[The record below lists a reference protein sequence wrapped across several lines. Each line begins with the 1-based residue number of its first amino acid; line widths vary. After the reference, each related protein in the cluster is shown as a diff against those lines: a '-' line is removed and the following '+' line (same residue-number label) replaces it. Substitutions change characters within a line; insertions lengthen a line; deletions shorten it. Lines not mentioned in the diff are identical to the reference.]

1 VTPGSGVWFGSG
13 DGGGVE
19 GSTVG
24 CGSGVVS
31 AGGWLAEFVVESVV
45 WLPDDDCWVP
55 GLDDEVGGVLAVG
68 VVLLWECVAGVVEPA
83 AGLLFVDAGLSA
95 GSEVFGAPA
104 DFCSPVIL
112 FASGCV

>member
-1 VTPGSGVWFGSG
+1 VVSVGVWF
-13 DGGGVE
+13 
-19 GSTVG
+19 
-24 CGSGVVS
+24 
-31 AGGWLAEFVVESVV
+31 AEFVVVSVV
-45 WLPDDDCWVP
+45 WLLEGSWMLVLA
-55 GLDDEVGGVLAVG
+55 GAAGVLAVG